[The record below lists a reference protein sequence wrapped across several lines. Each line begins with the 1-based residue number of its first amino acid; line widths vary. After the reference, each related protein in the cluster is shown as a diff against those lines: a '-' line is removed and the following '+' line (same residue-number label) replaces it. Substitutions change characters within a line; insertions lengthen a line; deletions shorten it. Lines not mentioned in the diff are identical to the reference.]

1 MVDFVKKWLVSTPR
15 ACIVE
20 QGRFVGWVDLVALA
34 RIGDDQRAATTR
46 PRRATTRATTPD
58 DDDEMS
64 DVVARVVARRR
75 GLVEEASETPAAPA
89 PDDLQAP
96 AAPALDDSWS
106 RVARFVGQGRPF
118 FAKRTAAAV
127 CMRVG
132 TSQAFEEAVAAR
144 VEDHRKINFT
154 TMRNVDG
161 GSDLEAQ
168 TVIDMLTPDFRNL
181 AVAELLGDAAPS
193 ASSPRALT
201 HEELVAGLARFELG
215 EVDAVHAE
223 ARNRIEARAAA
234 PDAMQS

>member
-15 ACIVE
+15 ACVVE
-20 QGRFVGWVDLVALA
+20 HGRLVGWVDLVALA
-34 RIGDDQRAATTR
+34 RIGDDQA
-46 PRRATTRATTPD
+46 PTPD

-106 RVARFVGQGRPF
+106 RVAHFVGQGRPF

-144 VEDHRKINFT
+144 VEYHRKFNFA
-154 TMRNVDG
+154 TMRNADG

-181 AVAELLGDAAPS
+181 AVAELLGDAARS
-193 ASSPRALT
+193 ASSPRDPSPDELAAMLERFARGGGDLNALFAKAG
-201 HEELVAGLARFELG
+201 VARG
-215 EVDAVHAE
+215 
-223 ARNRIEARAAA
+223 
-234 PDAMQS
+234 QS

>member
-1 MVDFVKKWLVSTPR
+1 METYKQVK
-15 ACIVE
+15 
-20 QGRFVGWVDLVALA
+20 VAKCQHRLEA
-34 RIGDDQRAATTR
+34 R
-46 PRRATTRATTPD
+46 
-58 DDDEMS
+58 
-64 DVVARVVARRR
+64 
-75 GLVEEASETPAAPA
+75 L
-89 PDDLQAP
+89 
-96 AAPALDDSWS
+96 
-106 RVARFVGQGRPF
+106 
-118 FAKRTAAAV
+118 
-127 CMRVG
+127 
-132 TSQAFEEAVAAR
+132 
-144 VEDHRKINFT
+144 
-154 TMRNVDG
+154 

>member
-1 MVDFVKKWLVSTPR
+1 MLAELKVADAAKHEAAFLSILDIARTSLAAATSDQPMPR
-15 ACIVE
+15 AAAPRAVAGEVE
-20 QGRFVGWVDLVALA
+20 AP
-34 RIGDDQRAATTR
+34 AA
-46 PRRATTRATTPD
+46 PAPD
-58 DDDEMS
+58 DS
-64 DVVARVVARRR
+64 TVQA
-75 GLVEEASETPAAPA
+75 PAAPA